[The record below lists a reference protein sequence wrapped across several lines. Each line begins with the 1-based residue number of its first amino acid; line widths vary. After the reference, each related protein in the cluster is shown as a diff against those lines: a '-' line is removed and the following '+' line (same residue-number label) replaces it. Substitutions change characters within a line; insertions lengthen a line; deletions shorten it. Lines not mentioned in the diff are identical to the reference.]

1 MDKKSKNQKKPANKP
16 SNGKTEFGEDMCDR
30 SSK

>member
-1 MDKKSKNQKKPANKP
+1 MDKKSKKQPKP
-16 SNGKTEFGEDMCDR
+16 SQKQGSSKTEFGEDMCDR